1 MCVILHA
8 LKKKHVT
15 KEEIL
20 QAMKANDAGFF
31 MAALKPDGG
40 RETIRTLS
48 QEDAVKFFDKEVGDD
63 DAFVMHARIPSRG
76 TKTLDNVHG
85 WEQDGVFFCHNMTL
99 SDLDDVMD
107 EEKWKGT
114 DSEFFFRKVFM
125 PFYKA
130 LGKDAYKD
138 GKFAEPL
145 DRLVRIAVQRSNK
158 FLFIMPDNGVL
169 RYGNWVNEADRKEGG
184 EIAFWA
190 SNQSYKVYKRSWDTK
205 PSRYGY
211 GGYYGGYDGYDE
223 GDGAEPWWK
232 GTSYGAKAAKAAVE
246 YDGTTLADI
255 MGLAYLARTG
265 FKTFVL
271 TQALVLRGLAEA
283 EFKRRRE
290 VGDEVD
296 RLDASLGLRVFGD
309 HNGREDDDLYE
320 ACDPTAVD
328 GMGEGDVKVGSQKH
342 ISAYLVK
349 WAAELERF
357 LETRRGKYTDLCVHL
372 TKSLIQ
378 ELAAKYEDTLDAVL
392 AALNCCVD
400 LDATSLDEALTMYIP
415 GTTRGSK
422 YAMVR
427 AKTVDL
433 VVPTAC
439 DDETALSTATAL
451 LETTQELQLAEEA
464 GEPGEEKKPAEA
476 GGKGK

>member
-31 MAALKPDGG
+31 MAALKPGGG
-40 RETIRTLS
+40 RKSIRTLA
-48 QEDAVKFFDKEVGDD
+48 QKEAVEFFDKEVGDD

-85 WEQDGVFFCHNMTL
+85 WEEDGVMFAHNMTL
-99 SDLDDVMD
+99 SDLDDVMS
-107 EEKWKGT
+107 EEKWNGT

-125 PFYKA
+125 PFYKT
-130 LGKDAYKD
+130 LGKDAYRD

-145 DRLVRIAVQRSNK
+145 DRLVRIAVQGTNK
-158 FLFIMPDNGVL
+158 FLFVMPDNGVL
-169 RYGNWVNEADRKEGG
+169 RYGNWVNEADRKEGD

-190 SNQSYKVYKRSWDTK
+190 SNSSYKVYKRSWDTK
-205 PSRYGY
+205 PGRYGYGDYGY
-211 GGYYGGYDGYDE
+211 GGYYDE
-223 GDGAEPWWK
+223 DDAEPWWK
-232 GTSYGAKAAKAAVE
+232 GTGYGAKAAKAAVE

-290 VGDEVD
+290 VNDEID

-309 HNGREDDDLYE
+309 HNGKEDSDLYD

-328 GMGEGDVKVGSQKH
+328 GINEGGTVKVGSRKH
-342 ISAYLVK
+342 IEAYLLG

-357 LETRRGKYTDLCVHL
+357 LETRRGKYTELCVHL
-372 TKSLIQ
+372 AKSLIQ
-378 ELAAKYEDTLDAVL
+378 ELAEKYEDTLDAVL
-392 AALNCCVD
+392 ATLNCCVD
-400 LDATSLDEALTMYIP
+400 LDATSLDDALTMYIP

-439 DDETALSTATAL
+439 SDEVALSTATAL
-451 LETTQELQLAEEA
+451 LELTQDLQLAEEGA
-464 GEPGEEKKPAEA
+464 ESAEEKKPAEA